1 MYFDILFISDFV
13 QQVTSHKK
21 LSVFATPGRHT
32 FLIPINRGFEVID
45 LLSIFL
51 CCCCYWFLAI
61 AIPVASHHHQ
71 CTVINSRANAA
82 VIDQTTGGCT
92 VSCKKIRTR
101 FLFF

>member
-1 MYFDILFISDFV
+1 MYFNILFISDFV

-51 CCCCYWFLAI
+51 CCCCYYWFLAI
-61 AIPVASHHHQ
+61 AIPVASHDHQ
-71 CTVINSRANAA
+71 CTVINSRAHAA
-82 VIDQTTGGCT
+82 VIDQTTGGLYMT
-92 VSCKKIRTR
+92 TES
-101 FLFF
+101 L